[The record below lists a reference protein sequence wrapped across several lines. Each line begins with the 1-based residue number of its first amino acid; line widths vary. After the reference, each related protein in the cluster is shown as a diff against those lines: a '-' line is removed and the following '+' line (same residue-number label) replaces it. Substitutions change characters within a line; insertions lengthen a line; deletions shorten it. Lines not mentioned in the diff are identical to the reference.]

1 MFLKMIKH
9 SFLILKCVAA
19 RAIDIVH
26 VEFSK
31 FLYGGALSHNFEF
44 KVYYL
49 IKLAKYTILL
59 VF

>member
-1 MFLKMIKH
+1 MIKH